1 MTKSGL
7 ELIVVLLAAL
17 GACAALAAL
26 RVRPR
31 RAARPPSQTRP
42 PMELAVGVGTV
53 RGLSQAGAPA
63 ADIVERQVTID
74 VETIPGQLFTGRLRC
89 SADDPV
95 VAALRPGS
103 VVLVAFDPVARE
115 HLSLPDDIVAV
126 RAAFDRMLMRKGL
139 TTAAHL
145 DLIRHGIRS
154 RGVVTAMR
162 PTGLA
167 REDHREVELD
177 LMVSRP
183 EGGQFPAHETALIP
197 ESAVENVGPG
207 AIIDTYYRPENE
219 SAIAVCVPG

>member
-7 ELIVVLLAAL
+7 ELMVVLLAVVCVVTAVVAL
-17 GACAALAAL
+17 CVRS
-26 RVRPR
+26 RV
-31 RAARPPSQTRP
+31 AGRPPRDTRP
-42 PMELAVGVGTV
+42 PVDLAVGVGTV
-53 RGLSQAGAPA
+53 RAVSK
-63 ADIVERQVTID
+63 ADPPTGDAVEHQITID
-74 VETIPGQLFTGRLRC
+74 VETIPGHLFTGRLRY
-89 SADDPV
+89 SAGDPV
-95 VAALRPGS
+95 VSALRPGS

-115 HLSLPDDIVAV
+115 RLSLPDDMLAV

-139 TTAAHL
+139 ATAAHL

-154 RGVVTAMR
+154 HGVVTAMR
-162 PTGLA
+162 PTGMA

-197 ESAVENVGPG
+197 QSAVENVGPG
-207 AIIDTYYRPENE
+207 AVIDTYYRPEDE

>member
-7 ELIVVLLAAL
+7 ELIVVLMAVLCVVTLCQGSRVA
-17 GACAALAAL
+17 GAP
-26 RVRPR
+26 PR
-31 RAARPPSQTRP
+31 HGYPPVD
-42 PMELAVGVGTV
+42 LAVGVGTV
-53 RGLSQAGAPA
+53 RAVGATDPPAGYA
-63 ADIVERQVTID
+63 VGRQVTID
-74 VETIPGQLFTGRLRC
+74 VETILGQLFNGRLWY
-89 SADDPV
+89 SPGDPV
-95 VAALRPGS
+95 GSALRPGS

-115 HLSLPDDIVAV
+115 QLSLPDDMVAV

-139 TTAAHL
+139 ATAAHL

-162 PTGLA
+162 PTGMA

-197 ESAVENVGPG
+197 ESAVANVGPG
-207 AIIDTYYRPENE
+207 SVIDTYYRPENE
-219 SAIAVCVPG
+219 TAIAVCVPG